1 MTLPLCLNFHRCW
14 KIALPSSSNTSRAML
29 RKGSILYYYSPACCS
44 SSCYSLRKLTLYLWL
59 FCLLSNIIF
68 QLWAS
73 LHIFWKIFIG
83 FVFFVQYATFSLG
96 FWWGSRLV
104 EENYANPVSATGFY
118 DAGDVLVV
126 FFSVLMAGFNLS
138 QLSPAFEK
146 IVQGRQAAARIFATI
161 DREPLIKSP
170 ENGLKPERIDGVI
183 RF

>member
-1 MTLPLCLNFHRCW
+1 MLNGEKHESSKYKECLQKASKSVIKF
-14 KIALPSSSNTSRAML
+14 A
-29 RKGSILYYYSPACCS
+29 
-44 SSCYSLRKLTLYLWL
+44 
-59 FCLLSNIIF
+59 LLSGM
-68 QLWAS
+68 A
-73 LHIFWKIFIG
+73 IG